1 MIPILAFKVQKF
13 LLNKIFSEIFIS
25 ALLVWWVVF
34 KKKNIF
40 SKMFR
45 LVDNGIY
52 LENLGIGKND
62 NILWNKNKNKK
73 IEICGKIV

>member
-1 MIPILAFKVQKF
+1 
-13 LLNKIFSEIFIS
+13 
-25 ALLVWWVVF
+25 
-34 KKKNIF
+34 
-40 SKMFR
+40 MFR